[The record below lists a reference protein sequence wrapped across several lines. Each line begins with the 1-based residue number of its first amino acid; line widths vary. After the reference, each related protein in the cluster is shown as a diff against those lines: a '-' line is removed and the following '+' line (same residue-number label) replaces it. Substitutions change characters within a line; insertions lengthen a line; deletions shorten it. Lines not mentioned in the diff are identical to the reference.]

1 MSTTHDLI
9 VIGTGIAGL
18 AAARQALQNG
28 LSTATIESQFF
39 GGLVININELDSGF
53 EGSGSELAANMMMEI
68 ADLGAENIT
77 AVAAGIE
84 RDGDALVVKSDQ
96 GSHRGRAVIIASGA
110 RLKRLGVPGEAELTD
125 MGVSQC
131 ADCDGPMY
139 KNKDVVVVGGGDS
152 AVQEAIVLAGY
163 TRHVHVVHRGPRFS
177 ARQHLADRLA
187 GHANVTLH
195 WKSRVEAVLGAQ
207 GVEGVRVRTQDDQGN
222 DAASRDIPCAGFF
235 AYVGLEPVCDFV
247 PPAVMRDTGGFLLT
261 DAGLQTAIPRVLA
274 AGAVRSGYGGLLT
287 HAVAEGVAAVN
298 SVGALLRD

>member
-1 MSTTHDLI
+1 MPTTHDLM
-9 VIGTGIAGL
+9 VIGAGITGL
-18 AAARQALQNG
+18 SAARRALQNG

-39 GGLVININELDSGF
+39 GGLVININELDG
-53 EGSGSELAANMMMEI
+53 EHAGSGSELAANMMMEI

-96 GSHRGRAVIIASGA
+96 SIHRARTVIIASGA

-139 KNKDVVVVGGGDS
+139 KNKDVDVVGGGDS

-163 TRHVHVVHRGPRFS
+163 TRHVHVVHRGLKFS
-177 ARQHLADRLA
+177 ARQHLVDRLA
-187 GHANVTLH
+187 GHANVTIH
-195 WKSRVEAVLGAQ
+195 WKTRVEAVLGAT
-207 GVEGVRVRTQDDQGN
+207 GVEGVHLRALDDQGS
-222 DAASRDIPCAGFF
+222 DAAPREIPCAGFF
-235 AYVGLEPVCDFV
+235 AYVGLVPVCEFV
-247 PPAVMRDTGGFLLT
+247 PPAVMRDAGGFLLT
-261 DAGLQTAIPRVLA
+261 AAGLVTAMPGVFA

-287 HAVAEGVAAVN
+287 HAVAEGIAAAN